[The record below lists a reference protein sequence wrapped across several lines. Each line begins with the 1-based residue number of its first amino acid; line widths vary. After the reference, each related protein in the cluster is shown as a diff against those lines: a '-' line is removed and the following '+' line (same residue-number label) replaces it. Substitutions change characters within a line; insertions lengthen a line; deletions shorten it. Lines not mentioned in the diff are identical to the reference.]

1 MKMRIVRIYCYSGKF
16 MNSRYIGQMIRFH
29 RKKSGLTQEELGK
42 LAGLG
47 KTVVFDVEKGK
58 SSIKLS
64 TLLKLLFVLNIQITF
79 QSPLMS
85 FCEKEIHEKS

>member
-1 MKMRIVRIYCYSGKF
+1 MDSK
-16 MNSRYIGQMIRFH
+16 YIGQMIRFH
-29 RKKSGLTQEELGK
+29 RKRSGLSQENLGK

-58 SSIKLS
+58 ISVKLS
-64 TLLKLLFVLNIQITF
+64 TLLKLLHVLNIKIEF

-85 FCEKEIHEKS
+85 IFEHEKS